1 MLGGG
6 GGLAFDLAEVPTIAG
21 ACDIG
26 VAGADGAGV
35 PGAATLG
42 AGVPGAGRGWT
53 GVAGAVGPCVLSGI
67 IPVSK
72 WLVTPIYKPFRPFI
86 RGITP
91 VRGLTNHGY

>member
-1 MLGGG
+1 MLGGGGGGGGG

-42 AGVPGAGRGWT
+42 AGVAGAGRGWA
-53 GVAGAVGPCVLSGI
+53 GVAGAGQGAAAATDGTGAFNTDTTAVFDSQRMDEMFAAHC
-67 IPVSK
+67 
-72 WLVTPIYKPFRPFI
+72 
-86 RGITP
+86 
-91 VRGLTNHGY
+91 